1 MLDERKSGL
10 LLPVFSLPGP
20 YGIGTL
26 GAGARRWVD
35 FLADAGQTWWQILPL
50 NPVGPGN
57 SPYMSPSVFD
67 GNPLFLDPEILF
79 EKGLISRS
87 ELDSCRWGDPGRVD
101 YDWLRRA
108 RIPLLEIAAARSGEE
123 DFLQKEFARQWSALR
138 AYANEKGVRI
148 MGDLPIY
155 VSPDGKEARE
165 QPGLFQLGA
174 DGKPG
179 RVAGVPPD
187 AFSDVGQLWGNP
199 LYDWDGSREAVFDWW
214 GRRMRHA
221 ASLYDGIRIDHFRGF
236 HTYWSIPADAQD
248 ARAGRWE
255 RGPGQALVE
264 HLVRNAP
271 GMTIIAEDLGD
282 LDDEVLQ
289 FFSESGLPGMK
300 VLIHA
305 FTPGADSAYL
315 PHNCQ
320 KNAVMYTGTHDT
332 PTFVQFLFQEADEEE
347 RRFACDYLAL
357 REDEGFGWGAVR
369 GAWGS
374 VCALAIA
381 PFQDVLGLGG
391 DARVNAP
398 GTNGGHNWSWRVREE
413 AMNGYVSGH
422 LRYLTQLYNR
432 I

>member
-1 MLDERKSGL
+1 MLTQRKSGL
-10 LLPVFSLPGP
+10 LLPIFSLPGP

-26 GAGARRWVD
+26 GAHARRFVD

-50 NPVGPGN
+50 NPPGPGN
-57 SPYMSPSVFD
+57 SPYMSPSVFE
-67 GNPLFLDPEILF
+67 GNPLFLDPEILHA
-79 EKGLISRS
+79 KGLITKN
-87 ELDSCRWGDPGRVD
+87 ELDTCRWDDPDHVD
-101 YDWLRRA
+101 YDWLRRS
-108 RIPLLEIAAARSGEE
+108 RVPLLEIAASRAGEP
-123 DFLQKEFARQWSALR
+123 DFLQKEFLRQWHDVR

-155 VSPDGKEARE
+155 VSPDGKEASE
-165 QPGLFQLGA
+165 QPELFQLDA
-174 DGKPG
+174 DGKLG

-187 AFSDVGQLWGNP
+187 AFSETGQLWGNP
-199 LYDWDGSREAVFDWW
+199 LYDWDGHREEVFDWW

-221 ASLYDGIRIDHFRGF
+221 ASLYDGVRIDHFRGF

-248 ARAGRWE
+248 ARQGRWE
-255 RGPGQALVE
+255 RGPGQALVD
-264 HLVRNAP
+264 HLVQNAP

-282 LDDEVLQ
+282 LDADVLQ
-289 FFSESGLPGMK
+289 FFAQSGLPGMK

-315 PHNCQ
+315 PHNCG

-332 PTFVQFLFQEADEEE
+332 PTFLQFLFDEASEAE
-347 RRFACDYLAL
+347 RAFATDYLAL
-357 REDEGFGWGAVR
+357 RQDEGYGWGAVR

-374 VCALAIA
+374 ACALAIA

-398 GTNGGHNWSWRVREE
+398 GTKSDANWSWRVRED
-413 AMNGYVSGH
+413 AMNDYVSGR
-422 LRYLTQLYNR
+422 LRHLTQLYSR
-432 I
+432 L

>member
-50 NPVGPGN
+50 NPSGPGN

-67 GNPLFLDPEILF
+67 GNPLFLDPELLF
-79 EKGLISRS
+79 EKGLISQS
-87 ELDSCRWGDPGRVD
+87 ELDSCRWGDPDRVD
-101 YDWLRRA
+101 YDWLRRS
-108 RIPLLEIAAARSGEE
+108 RMPLLEIAAARSGEE
-123 DFLQKEFARQWSALR
+123 DFLQKEFTRQWNALR
-138 AYANEKGVRI
+138 AYANERGVRI

-155 VSPDGKEARE
+155 VSPDGKEAAQ
-165 QPGLFQLGA
+165 QPELFQL
-174 DGKPG
+174 DKNG
-179 RVAGVPPD
+179 RLQCVAGVPPD

-199 LYDWDGSREAVFDWW
+199 LYNWEGNREGVFAWW
-214 GRRMRHA
+214 RRRMQHA

-236 HTYWSIPADAQD
+236 HTYWSVPADAQD
-248 ARAGRWE
+248 ARAGHWE
-255 RGPGQALVE
+255 KGPSQALVDY
-264 HLVRNAP
+264 LVDSVP
-271 GMTIIAEDLGD
+271 EMTIIAEDLGD
-282 LDDEVLQ
+282 LDDEVLE
-289 FFSESGLPGMK
+289 FFAASGLPGMK
-300 VLIHA
+300 VLIHS

-315 PHNCQ
+315 PHNCS

-332 PTFVQFLFQEADEEE
+332 PTFVQFLFDEAGEDE

-357 REDEGFGWGAVR
+357 REDEGYGWGAVR

-374 VCALAIA
+374 TCALAIA

-398 GTNGGHNWSWRVREE
+398 GTNSAANWSWRVRED
-413 AMNGYVSGH
+413 AMNDYVAGR
-422 LRYLTQLYNR
+422 LRYLTQLYSR

>member
-1 MLDERKSGL
+1 MLTGRKSGL

-26 GAGARRWVD
+26 GAEARRWVD

-50 NPVGPGN
+50 NPPGPGN
-57 SPYMSPSVFD
+57 SPYMSPSVFE
-67 GNPLFLDPEILF
+67 GNPLFLDPGILF
-79 EKGLISRS
+79 EKGLLTKE
-87 ELDSCRWGDPGRVD
+87 ELEGCRWDDPDQVN
-101 YDWLRRA
+101 YDWLRATRLP
-108 RIPLLEIAAARSGEE
+108 RLEVAANRSGEE
-123 DFLQKEFARQWSALR
+123 DFLQKEFLRQWTDLR
-138 AYANEKGVRI
+138 AYANKKGVLI

-155 VSPDGKEARE
+155 VSPDGKEVLE
-165 QPGLFQLGA
+165 QPELFQL
-174 DGKPG
+174 DSQGKLN

-199 LYDWDGSREAVFDWW
+199 LYDWDGHRDEVFAWW
-214 GRRMRHA
+214 ARRMRHA

-236 HTYWSIPADAQD
+236 HTYWSIPADAED
-248 ARAGRWE
+248 ARKGHWE
-255 RGPGQALVE
+255 KGPGLALVD
-264 HLVRNAP
+264 HLVQNAH

-282 LDDEVLQ
+282 LDADVLQ
-289 FFSESGLPGMK
+289 FFADSGLPGMK

-315 PHNCQ
+315 PHNCER
-320 KNAVMYTGTHDT
+320 NAVMYTGTHDT
-332 PTFVQFLFQEADEEE
+332 PTFVQWLFSEADENV
-347 RRFACDYLAL
+347 RSFACDYLAL

-398 GTNGGHNWSWRVREE
+398 GTNSSANWSWRVRED
-413 AMNGYVSGH
+413 AMNGDVSGH
-422 LRYLTQLYNR
+422 LRYLTQLYSR
-432 I
+432 L